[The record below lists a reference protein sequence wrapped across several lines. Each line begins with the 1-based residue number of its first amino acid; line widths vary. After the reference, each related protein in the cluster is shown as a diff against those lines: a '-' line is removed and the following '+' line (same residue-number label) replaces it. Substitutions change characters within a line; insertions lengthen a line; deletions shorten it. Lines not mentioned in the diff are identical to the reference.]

1 MMITPA
7 NLVKN
12 ISIKF
17 IACVSM
23 LICASRWTVL
33 YYFANILNTTTNK
46 HNSTATFQENKL
58 KSLAISFIGNLV
70 MRKFAVEVD
79 LFLLFMDFHKRIAK
93 KCANFE
99 PLFLFSSVAHKLCQ
113 DRGRGRGRGREK
125 ECECVCACVCEW
137 DCKGFSGQLSPLS
150 GSVRQCTKC
159 TYLYACHCTF
169 WLCEPNLHPTVRVCV
184 PVCVWLAWAAVK
196 RLGLFA

>member
-1 MMITPA
+1 MITPA

-17 IACVSM
+17 IACASM
-23 LICASRWTVL
+23 LNCANRTVL
-33 YYFANILNTTTNK
+33 NDCNTTINK
-46 HNSTATFQENKL
+46 HNSTAIFQENKL

-113 DRGRGRGRGREK
+113 DRGKGRGRGK
-125 ECECVCACVCEW
+125 ECECVCACVCE
-137 DCKGFSGQLSPLS
+137 
-150 GSVRQCTKC
+150 
-159 TYLYACHCTF
+159 
-169 WLCEPNLHPTVRVCV
+169 
-184 PVCVWLAWAAVK
+184 
-196 RLGLFA
+196 

>member
-1 MMITPA
+1 MITPA

-23 LICASRWTVL
+23 LNRANGTVL
-33 YYFANILNTTTNK
+33 NDFTQICNVTTNK

-58 KSLAISFIGNLV
+58 ISLAISFIGNLV

-113 DRGRGRGRGREK
+113 DRGKGRGRGRGRRK
-125 ECECVCACVCEW
+125 ECECVCASVCE
-137 DCKGFSGQLSPLS
+137 
-150 GSVRQCTKC
+150 
-159 TYLYACHCTF
+159 
-169 WLCEPNLHPTVRVCV
+169 
-184 PVCVWLAWAAVK
+184 
-196 RLGLFA
+196 